1 MEFNK
6 LVALTKRRT
15 KYAQACGKR
24 SILDT
29 KPISKI
35 NPSKLGIC
43 FPNGSIRFQTEK
55 SALNYS
61 KNACL
66 TSSKLAPSQQY
77 EIGVLRNE
85 NTILGVVDGTHNHVD
100 MSKCGLTFHQR
111 SKNRTL
117 SIEHYHPDL
126 YGKGRTNPISIG
138 SIEGDL
144 VVLDRG
150 NLKSITAYNSLGQ
163 YNKVEILPNYQTGQ
177 INDFCSEFFYFLK
190 NIAFSKEMQDR
201 FALLDKIKQLSV
213 KGNWKMS
220 IKTQK
225 EFRILQS
232 EMIRTLRQYQETEEY
247 ARLVHN
253 FLLKN
258 AGKYGMKYST
268 NMIF

>member
-1 MEFNK
+1 MRFNK
-6 LVALTKRRT
+6 LVTITERCA
-15 KYAQACGKR
+15 KYAQACEKR
-24 SILDT
+24 SILET
-29 KPISKI
+29 KPIGKI
-35 NPSKLGIC
+35 NPSELGIC

-77 EIGVLRNE
+77 EIGVLRDG

-100 MSKCGLTFHQR
+100 MSKCGLTFYPSQ
-111 SKNRTL
+111 KNRTL

-138 SIEGDL
+138 SIGGDL
-144 VVLDRG
+144 GLLDRG

-163 YNKVEILPNYQTGQ
+163 YNKVEILPNYQKGE
-177 INDFCSEFFYFLK
+177 INDFCSEFFHFLK
-190 NIAFSKEMQDR
+190 NIAIPKEMQDR
-201 FALLDKIKQLSV
+201 FGLLDKIKQLSV
-213 KGNWKMS
+213 KVNWKMS
-220 IKTQK
+220 IKNQK
-225 EFRILQS
+225 ELRALQS
-232 EMIRTLRQYQETEEY
+232 EMGRLLRQFQVTEEY
-247 ARLVHN
+247 ARATHN

-258 AGKYGMKYST
+258 AEKYGMKYST